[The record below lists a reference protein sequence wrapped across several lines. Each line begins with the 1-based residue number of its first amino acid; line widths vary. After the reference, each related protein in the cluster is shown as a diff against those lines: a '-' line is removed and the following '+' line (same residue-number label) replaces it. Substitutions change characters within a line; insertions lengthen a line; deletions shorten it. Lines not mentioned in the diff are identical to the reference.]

1 MKLAL
6 KITLTTSFVGIFL
19 SLFTSVSVPEFSN
32 ILSIINSINIRSFL
46 VDGFGILFCF
56 LNPSLVIF
64 YLSYLAIIIP
74 IKIYNLILNKVVN
87 FSKE

>member
-6 KITLTTSFVGIFL
+6 KITLTTAFIGIFL
-19 SLFTSVSVPEFSN
+19 SLFSSVSVPDFSN
-32 ILSIINSINIRSFL
+32 ILNIINSINIRSFL
-46 VDGFGILFCF
+46 VDGFGLLFCF

-64 YLSYLAIIIP
+64 YLSYLAVIIP